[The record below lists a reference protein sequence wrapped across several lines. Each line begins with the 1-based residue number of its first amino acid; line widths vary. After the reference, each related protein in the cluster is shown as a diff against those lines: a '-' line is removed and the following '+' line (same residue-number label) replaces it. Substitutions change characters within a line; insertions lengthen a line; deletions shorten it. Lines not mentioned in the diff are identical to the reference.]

1 VSKTLPSDFPNIEI
15 SRVRTGRPIRAED
28 WQTYPPAHN
37 WLWAKSGALWPGIV
51 WDPAFLDTNGNTT
64 NDDTSDGGSP
74 GSANLVFNEL
84 IKPYRVLASG
94 NYEFEV
100 SAFLVDFE
108 FSVRIEDV
116 SGGGGTTVTATFTS
130 NNTTG
135 EWVTQTLTLDSE
147 GPWVAY
153 VVSVNQLESSGK
165 VLQIAGRESKI
176 GLTAS
181 DIP

>member
-100 SAFLVDFE
+100 SAFLVVLGFLDGWQALMWAVYSGVIHKWIKSG
-108 FSVRIEDV
+108 SVGPATI
-116 SGGGGTTVTATFTS
+116 GG
-130 NNTTG
+130 NDDD
-135 EWVTQTLTLDSE
+135 QD
-147 GPWVAY
+147 
-153 VVSVNQLESSGK
+153 
-165 VLQIAGRESKI
+165 
-176 GLTAS
+176 
-181 DIP
+181 